1 MNPDA
6 QTVHESR
13 IPISACN
20 GLFQIGSYALSWRSA
35 LWECSYQCA
44 RVTLSLMICERSA
57 ILKSD
62 LAGKTL
68 IKEGKMTPNMGNID
82 RIIRV
87 VVALVVAVLIVT
99 NVLSGVWAWIAGI
112 LAVVFLATSAIGF
125 CPLYLP
131 FRIKTR

>member
-1 MNPDA
+1 
-6 QTVHESR
+6 
-13 IPISACN
+13 
-20 GLFQIGSYALSWRSA
+20 
-35 LWECSYQCA
+35 
-44 RVTLSLMICERSA
+44 MICERSA

-62 LAGKTL
+62 LVGKTL

>member
-1 MNPDA
+1 
-6 QTVHESR
+6 
-13 IPISACN
+13 
-20 GLFQIGSYALSWRSA
+20 
-35 LWECSYQCA
+35 
-44 RVTLSLMICERSA
+44 
-57 ILKSD
+57 
-62 LAGKTL
+62 
-68 IKEGKMTPNMGNID
+68 MTPNMGNID

-87 VVALVVAVLIVT
+87 VVALVVAILIFT

>member
-1 MNPDA
+1 
-6 QTVHESR
+6 
-13 IPISACN
+13 
-20 GLFQIGSYALSWRSA
+20 
-35 LWECSYQCA
+35 
-44 RVTLSLMICERSA
+44 MICERSA

-62 LAGKTL
+62 LAGETL

>member
-1 MNPDA
+1 MRSCDFVTDDLRA
-6 QTVHESR
+6 FCYSEIR
-13 IPISACN
+13 PIGRN
-20 GLFQIGSYALSWRSA
+20 I
-35 LWECSYQCA
+35 
-44 RVTLSLMICERSA
+44 
-57 ILKSD
+57 D
-62 LAGKTL
+62 
-68 IKEGKMTPNMGNID
+68 KEGTMTPNMGNID

>member
-1 MNPDA
+1 MRSCDFVTDDWRA
-6 QTVHESR
+6 FCYSEIR
-13 IPISACN
+13 PIGRN
-20 GLFQIGSYALSWRSA
+20 I
-35 LWECSYQCA
+35 
-44 RVTLSLMICERSA
+44 
-57 ILKSD
+57 D
-62 LAGKTL
+62 
-68 IKEGKMTPNMGNID
+68 KEGTMTPNMGNID

-87 VVALVVAVLIVT
+87 VVALVVAILIFT

>member
-1 MNPDA
+1 MRSCDFVTDDLQA
-6 QTVHESR
+6 FCYSEFR
-13 IPISACN
+13 PIGQN
-20 GLFQIGSYALSWRSA
+20 I
-35 LWECSYQCA
+35 
-44 RVTLSLMICERSA
+44 
-57 ILKSD
+57 D
-62 LAGKTL
+62 
-68 IKEGKMTPNMGNID
+68 KEGTMTPNMGNID
-82 RIIRV
+82 RIVRV